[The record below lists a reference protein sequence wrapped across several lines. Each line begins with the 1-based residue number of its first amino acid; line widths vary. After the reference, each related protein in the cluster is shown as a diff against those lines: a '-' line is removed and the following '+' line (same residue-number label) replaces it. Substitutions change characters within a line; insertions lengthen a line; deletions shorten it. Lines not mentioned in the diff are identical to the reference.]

1 MSSIVAP
8 VAHAAHSAVA
18 SLFAAAQIKPG
29 QELPK
34 PGKGAKVKAS
44 GSADPSSAFEL
55 GPFEGKRVVI
65 VGVPG
70 AWTGTCHAQVPGY
83 IENFERFK
91 EKGVDEIYIVAV
103 NDAFTVKAWEDNLKG
118 DKPSPVKFIADDQG
132 LWTASVGLLFDATPL
147 LGGPRSKRYV
157 IITTKEGTV
166 ESVIVEQNPGELTIT
181 DAKTVLANLS

>member
-34 PGKGAKVKAS
+34 PGKGAKVRSWQGPDKS
-44 GSADPSSAFEL
+44 MVDETSS
-55 GPFEGKRVVI
+55 
-65 VGVPG
+65 
-70 AWTGTCHAQVPGY
+70 GTCHAQVPGY